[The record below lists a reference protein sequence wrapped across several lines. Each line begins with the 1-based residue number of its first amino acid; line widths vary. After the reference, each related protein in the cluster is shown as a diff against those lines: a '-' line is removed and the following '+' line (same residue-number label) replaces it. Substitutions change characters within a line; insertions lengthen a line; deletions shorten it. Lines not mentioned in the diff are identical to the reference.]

1 MAVEVVVAV
10 AVRSSCSSGGRGSRG
25 SRTSA
30 LLRVAVEI
38 VEDVGGVGIMIKFD
52 SLHQGKF
59 EPEQA
64 FFSHVRRKMHERPG
78 SGACYRGLN
87 N

>member
-1 MAVEVVVAV
+1 MAV

-38 VEDVGGVGIMIKFD
+38 VEDVGGFCIMIKFG

-59 EPEQA
+59 EPEEA
-64 FFSHVRRKMHERPG
+64 FFSHVRRKMRERPG
-78 SGACYRGLN
+78 SGTCCRGLGN
-87 N
+87 